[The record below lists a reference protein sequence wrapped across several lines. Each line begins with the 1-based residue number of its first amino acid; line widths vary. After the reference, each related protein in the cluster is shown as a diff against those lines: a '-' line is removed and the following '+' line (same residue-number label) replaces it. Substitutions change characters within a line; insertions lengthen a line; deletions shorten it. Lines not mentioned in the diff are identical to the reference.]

1 MPNAPTSLSDSLSDT
16 PLIPRVE
23 LFGNPVR
30 AGARISPD
38 GRYLSWSAPD
48 AGVMNLWVAPRDNPA
63 QARVLTQD
71 RLRGVYTS
79 WWSYDGAHLLY
90 VQDVGGDENYHVY
103 AISPEGGKP
112 RDLTP
117 FDGVRASVAA
127 LSHKPALRGKALLS
141 VNQRDPRYH
150 DLYLADIATGEL
162 TLVQENPG
170 YAGFLTDDDFRV
182 LLAVETLDDGGAR
195 YLKPRATADATADAT
210 PGGQGWQPWLS
221 VSPDD
226 ARTTHASH
234 VDVTGRTLY
243 VYDSRGR
250 DTAALVSIP
259 LAAESGDTAVPTV
272 IAEDAR
278 ADIGGALLDAFTY
291 EPLAYSLEHERR
303 ELVVL
308 AESLR
313 ADVALLDG
321 RLGGVDGEWG
331 LVSRSEDDRYWIVGA
346 ASDRVPGAAWLF
358 DRQTRALERL
368 YVTRP
373 TLLDHSLARMQ
384 STTIRSRDG
393 LDLVTYVTIPVHAD
407 ASLAEGGKPLTSRVP
422 VPTVLLVHGGPW
434 ARDSFGFNP
443 LHQWLA
449 NRGYAVLSVNFRG
462 STGFGKS
469 FLSAS
474 DLEWGA
480 KMDDDLCDAVDW
492 AVAQGIAD
500 PARVAVMGW
509 SYGGY
514 ATLWAMTHH
523 AERYACGV
531 DVVGP
536 SNLETL
542 LASIPPYW
550 ESFRSTLYRAVGN
563 PDTEAGKA
571 LLKERSPLTHAARIA
586 KPLLIGQGANDPRV
600 KEAESTQMIDAMRAK
615 GIPFTYVVF
624 PDEGHGFLRPANSIR
639 FNTIIET
646 FLATHLGG
654 RFEPSH
660 PAEIEGNTAV
670 VEAVERY

>member
-1 MPNAPTSLSDSLSDT
+1 MSHAHISPVTPPATALAEI

-38 GRYLSWSAPD
+38 GRYLSWSAPE

-63 QARVLTQD
+63 RARVLTHD
-71 RLRGVYTS
+71 RVRGVYTS

-103 AISPEGGKP
+103 AVSPTGGEA

-117 FDGVRASVAA
+117 FPGVRASVAA

-141 VNQRDPRYH
+141 LNHRDARYH
-150 DLYLADIATGEL
+150 DLYLADIATGDL
-162 TLVQENPG
+162 TLLQENPG

-195 YLKPRATADATADAT
+195 YLKPT
-210 PGGQGWQPWLS
+210 PEGWQPWLS
-221 VSPDD
+221 VSADD

-234 VDVTGRTLY
+234 VDVTGTTLY
-243 VYDSRGR
+243 LYDSRGR

-291 EPLAYSLEHERR
+291 EPLAYSVEHERR
-303 ELVVL
+303 AFVVL
-308 AESLR
+308 AERLR
-313 ADVALLDG
+313 EDVALLDSK
-321 RLGGVDGEWG
+321 LGGADGEWG
-331 LVSRSEDDRYWIVGA
+331 LASRSEDDRYWIIGA

-358 DRQTRALERL
+358 DRQTRTLERL

-373 TLLDHSLARMQ
+373 TLLDHKLARMQ

-407 ASLAEGGKPLTSRVP
+407 ASLGEGGQPLTSHAP

-443 LHQWLA
+443 LDQWLA

-462 STGFGKS
+462 STGFGKR

-480 KMDDDLCDAVDW
+480 KMDDDLSDAVDW
-492 AVAQGIAD
+492 AIAQGIAD
-500 PARVAVMGW
+500 PKRVAIMGW

-514 ATLWAMTHH
+514 ATLWAMTRH
-523 AERYACGV
+523 ADRYACGV

-550 ESFRSTLYRAVGN
+550 ESFRATLYRAVGN

-571 LLKERSPLTHAARIA
+571 LLKERSPLSHASRIA

-600 KEAESTQMIDAMRAK
+600 KEAESTQMIDALRAK

-654 RFEPSH
+654 RAEPSH

-670 VEAVERY
+670 IESVEKY

>member
-1 MPNAPTSLSDSLSDT
+1 MPNDHTQLADI

-48 AGVMNLWVAPRDNPA
+48 EGVMNLWVAPRDNPA
-63 QARVLTQD
+63 QARVLTHD
-71 RLRGVYTS
+71 RGRGVYTC

-90 VQDVGGDENYHVY
+90 VQDVGGDKNDHVY
-103 AISPEGGKP
+103 AISPEGGP
-112 RDLTP
+112 ARDLTP
-117 FDGVRASVAA
+117 FAGVRASVAA
-127 LSHKPALRGKALLS
+127 LSHQPALRGKALLDI
-141 VNQRDPRYH
+141 NQRDARYH
-150 DLYLADIATGEL
+150 DLYLVDIATGEL

-182 LLAVETLDDGGAR
+182 LLAVETLPDGGAR
-195 YLKPRATADATADAT
+195 YLKPAAD
-210 PGGQGWQPWLS
+210 GWQPWLS
-221 VSPDD
+221 VSAED

-243 VYDSRGR
+243 LYDSRGR

-272 IAEDAR
+272 IAQDTR
-278 ADIGGALLDAFTY
+278 ADIGGALLDAVTY

-303 ELVVL
+303 EFVVL

-313 ADVALLDG
+313 ADVDLLD
-321 RLGGVDGEWG
+321 RELGGLDGEWG
-331 LVSRSEDDRYWIVGA
+331 LASRSEDDRYWIVGA
-346 ASDRVPGAAWLF
+346 ASDRVPGAAYLF

-373 TLLDHSLARMQ
+373 TLLDHKLARMQ
-384 STTIRSRDG
+384 STTIRARDG
-393 LDLVTYVTIPVHAD
+393 LDLVTYVTIPVHA
-407 ASLAEGGKPLTSRVP
+407 EGSAPLTARMP
-422 VPTVLLVHGGPW
+422 MPTVLLVHGGPW
-434 ARDSFGFNP
+434 ARDSYGFNSFV
-443 LHQWLA
+443 QWLA

-462 STGFGKS
+462 STGFGKR

-500 PARVAVMGW
+500 ASRVAIMGW

-514 ATLWAMTHH
+514 ATLWAMTRH

-542 LASIPPYW
+542 LSSIPPYW
-550 ESFRSTLYRAVGN
+550 ESFRATLYRAVGN
-563 PDTEAGKA
+563 PDTAAGKA

-600 KEAESTQMIDAMRAK
+600 KEAESTQMIEAMRANR
-615 GIPFTYVVF
+615 IPYTYVVF
-624 PDEGHGFLRPANSIR
+624 PDEGHGFHRPANSIR

-646 FLATHLGG
+646 FLATYLGG

-660 PAEIEGNTAV
+660 PAEVEGNTAV